1 MKAKLVSLILG
12 CAVLVGTTAC
22 AGSDDA
28 PKGHNALRKLG
39 RGFAN
44 VLFGVVEVPNQYTKA
59 NSEHGGSAGVTYGIP
74 KGIARWIGRE
84 LVGVYEIVTFP
95 IPFPRGYKPVMKPEF
110 PNEDYEP

>member
-1 MKAKLVSLILG
+1 MKAKLLAAFCLATVVAASTV
-12 CAVLVGTTAC
+12 CADT
-22 AGSDDA
+22 DDQ

-59 NSEHGGSAGVTYGIP
+59 NSEHGGAAGLTYGVP
-74 KGIARWIGRE
+74 KGIVRWIGRE
-84 LVGVYEIVTFP
+84 LTGVYEIVTFP
-95 IPFPRGYKPVMKPEF
+95 IPFPRGYKPIMKPEF